1 MASKFSKYYLLNCF
15 LLTIPILL
23 WNIFL
28 SAKLPLAY
36 QPEFFWKDIPFVL
49 ALGENGSRIVL
60 FLLTCLMPLQ
70 ISTPEQKKGMLLYLT
85 GTILYFMSWLLLIYF
100 PESAWSQSVF
110 GFMAPAY
117 TPLLW
122 LIGIGLVGKSFYFKF
137 EHARLM
143 YFLIVADF
151 MVLHNIH
158 TFLIYSRI
166 SV

>member
-1 MASKFSKYYLLNCF
+1 
-15 LLTIPILL
+15 
-23 WNIFL
+23 
-28 SAKLPLAY
+28 
-36 QPEFFWKDIPFVL
+36 
-49 ALGENGSRIVL
+49 
-60 FLLTCLMPLQ
+60 
-70 ISTPEQKKGMLLYLT
+70 MLLYLA
-85 GTILYFMSWLLLIYF
+85 GTIIYFMSWLLLIYY

-151 MVLHNIH
+151 IVLHNIH
-158 TFLIYSRI
+158 ALLIYTRI
-166 SV
+166 SI

>member
-1 MASKFSKYYLLNCF
+1 MQPATLKKYLLNCF

-36 QPEFFWKDIPFVL
+36 QPEFFWKDIPSIL
-49 ALGENGSRIVL
+49 TYGENGSRIVL
-60 FLLTCLMPLQ
+60 FLVTCLMPLQ

-85 GTILYFMSWLLLIYF
+85 GTIIYFISWLLLIYF
-100 PESAWSQSVF
+100 PESGWSQSVF

-117 TPLLW
+117 TPILW

-137 EHARLM
+137 EHARLI
-143 YFLIVADF
+143 YFLIVAVF
-151 MVLHNIH
+151 IVLHNMH
-158 TFLIYSRI
+158 TFLIYSRV
-166 SV
+166 SN

>member
-1 MASKFSKYYLLNCF
+1 MQTQTLKKYLQNCF

-49 ALGENGSRIVL
+49 SLGENGSRIVL
-60 FLLTCLMPLQ
+60 FLVTCLMPLQ

-85 GTILYFMSWLLLIYF
+85 GTIIYFMSWLLLIYF
-100 PESAWSQSVF
+100 PESGWSQSVF

-137 EHARLM
+137 ERARLI
-143 YFLIVADF
+143 YFLIVAAF
-151 MVLHNIH
+151 IVLHNMH